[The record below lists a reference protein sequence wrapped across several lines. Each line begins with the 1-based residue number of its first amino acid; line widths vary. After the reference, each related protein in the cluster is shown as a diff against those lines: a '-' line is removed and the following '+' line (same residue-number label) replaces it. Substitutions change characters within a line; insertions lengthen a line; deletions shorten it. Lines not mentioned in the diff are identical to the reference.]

1 MATNVFE
8 PEVLTMLRSSFRN
21 LIEAIDLDMILD
33 MEECSLDYRL
43 WPENQLLDSCRY
55 DMDSESKRALDTV
68 VKELLSSRRVVQT
81 LLSYALDPPPPKCS
95 PQDNRVKKYPKLS
108 VQILVSLT
116 CVLKV
121 LAQDED
127 LLAGF
132 FARLL
137 GKGAT
142 ESVSEGAS
150 SSSAVGN
157 GTTGSDDD
165 EYNSSESSDVS
176 PKKEWTKQDA
186 TILSETKQAMLTH
199 SPHASS
205 WFFDEER
212 SNHFNKIL
220 EALLEYQKGVHVVTF
235 VRKYAFSRI
244 VEDVDEQYPTLLHAL
259 VRGIHLHSV
268 TELLLKMLSNGIPLR
283 LFCYSYAGMEAYE
296 DEREASNLDEDSIW
310 SRAYLRFPFEEE
322 EQQQQTQREEND
334 TWSVDSDVVV
344 TEENEEDDDQQH
356 PNHPSKREQTLE
368 WLFQSDH
375 CIRLVRILLHR
386 LYSALLQ
393 DWPKE
398 LEETSS
404 HYSSTMEPGNAV
416 EVVRSV
422 SRVLSR
428 LAIVSLRLTDEMESS
443 QQLSAQPMPLS
454 PTTFMEGRQSASARD
469 KTQPPHKLEPEAHV
483 IIDHMLHML
492 YKAYDR
498 LFMDGNISDS
508 ELQKDAIARHSHF
521 LAGVHFLFGAA
532 TKVLAAF
539 LDIRVELNNWG
550 ELPSLVAVLLKYVD
564 FGVTLLHVTPKQHLM
579 YFGALDENRHSIQEV
594 GTAASSSLLGLHR
607 LQLVKFFTA
616 LVGVPHIDV
625 QTALVQNEVL
635 APIIQLVFDYPN
647 HNVLHSQ
654 IERLVVA
661 IIRGNT
667 DYELRQHLL
676 DVLVPRIYQVA
687 VDRMQGKVAPW
698 VSYMGHVKR
707 LAEELI
713 AASAIQPSLCQ
724 MLKKNS
730 WWSSFMMVNRKMSG
744 MEDPLHHEEGKE
756 EDEKDR
762 MRKEKDQA

>member
-1 MATNVFE
+1 MRF
-8 PEVLTMLRSSFRN
+8 
-21 LIEAIDLDMILD
+21 
-33 MEECSLDYRL
+33 SLSLCVCVCVCGYR
-43 WPENQLLDSCRY
+43 
-55 DMDSESKRALDTV
+55 
-68 VKELLSSRRVVQT
+68 LSSRRVVQT

-186 TILSETKQAMLTH
+186 TILSETKQAMMTH

-212 SNHFNKIL
+212 SNHFDKIL

-322 EQQQQTQREEND
+322 EQQQTQREEND
-334 TWSVDSDVVV
+334 TWSVDSDVVG

-404 HYSSTMEPGNAV
+404 HYYSNTMEPGNAV

-454 PTTFMEGRQSASARD
+454 PTTFMEGRQSARD

-550 ELPSLVAVLLKYVD
+550 ELPSLLAVLLKYVD

-579 YFGALDENRHSIQEV
+579 YFGVLDENRHCIKEV
-594 GTAASSSLLGLHR
+594 GTCASSSSLLLGLHR

-625 QTALVQNEVL
+625 QTALVQNGRFSL
-635 APIIQLVFDYPN
+635 SLTYIYIYSDMDIFTNIMYRSTCSY
-647 HNVLHSQ
+647 HSTCV
-654 IERLVVA
+654 RLSQPQCVA
-661 IIRGNT
+661 FSNRAFGSC
-667 DYELRQHLL
+667 YHSWQH
-676 DVLVPRIYQVA
+676 
-687 VDRMQGKVAPW
+687 
-698 VSYMGHVKR
+698 R
-707 LAEELI
+707 L
-713 AASAIQPSLCQ
+713 
-724 MLKKNS
+724 
-730 WWSSFMMVNRKMSG
+730 
-744 MEDPLHHEEGKE
+744 
-756 EDEKDR
+756 
-762 MRKEKDQA
+762 